1 MSRAVFHCSR
11 VSFLMGY
18 LQKAMKSKAHIK
30 SHPLHPILIVFPIA
44 FFIGAFVFDC
54 LSIVYNNNTFWQTGF
69 YLVYAGIAGALLAAI
84 PGIIDY
90 IYTVPP
96 NSSGKKRAASHGLI
110 NIINVL
116 IFSFVAYYRSANDDA
131 VTTVLIMEGI
141 GVILLLI
148 AGWMGATLVHR
159 NQIGVDHRYANA
171 GKWNEAH
178 LKSNGHEPV
187 EIATAD
193 ELKINAMKLLHINGR
208 RITLGRTEKG
218 FYAYDDR
225 CTHRG
230 GSLAD
235 GVLIC
240 GIVHCPWHGSHF
252 DVETGSVKAGPAK
265 EGIKTYKVEEQDGK
279 IYLHL

>member
-1 MSRAVFHCSR
+1 
-11 VSFLMGY
+11 
-18 LQKAMKSKAHIK
+18 MKSKAHIK

-54 LSIVYNNNTFWQTGF
+54 LSLIIGNNAFWQTGY
-69 YLVYAGIAGALLAAI
+69 YLVFAGIAGALLAAI
-84 PGIIDY
+84 PGVIDY
-90 IYTVPP
+90 FYTVPP
-96 NSSGKKRAASHGLI
+96 NSSGKKRAAKHGLI
-110 NIINVL
+110 NIVNVIL
-116 IFSFVAYYRSANDDA
+116 FSFVAYYRTNNEDS
-131 VTTVLIMEGI
+131 VTTVLILESI
-141 GVILLLI
+141 GVVLLLI

-171 GKWNEAH
+171 GKWNETY
-178 LKSNGHEPV
+178 LKNDTGPI
-187 EIATAD
+187 EIASTD
-193 ELKINAMKLLHINGR
+193 ELKINALKLLHINGKR
-208 RITLGRTEKG
+208 VALGRTEKG
-218 FYAYDDR
+218 YFAFDDH

-265 EGIKTYKVEEQDGK
+265 EGIITYKVEEREGK
-279 IYLHL
+279 IYLLL

>member
-1 MSRAVFHCSR
+1 
-11 VSFLMGY
+11 
-18 LQKAMKSKAHIK
+18 MKSKAHIK
-30 SHPLHPILIVFPIA
+30 SHPLHPILIVYPIA
-44 FFIGAFVFDC
+44 FFIGAFIFDC
-54 LSIVYNNNTFWQTGF
+54 LSLIYGVNAFWQTGN
-69 YLVYAGIAGALLAAI
+69 YLVFAGIAGALLAAI

-96 NSSGKKRAASHGLI
+96 ESSGKKRATRHGLI

-116 IFSFVAYYRSANDDA
+116 LFIYIAYYRSNNEDS
-131 VTTVLIMEGI
+131 VTTVLILEGI
-141 GVILLLI
+141 GVILILI

-171 GKWNEAH
+171 GKWNEAYI
-178 LKSNGHEPV
+178 NDGQGPV
-187 EIATAD
+187 EIATAE
-193 ELKINAMKLLHINGR
+193 ELKINAMKLLHINGK
-208 RITLGRTEKG
+208 RIALGRTEKG
-218 FYAYDDR
+218 FYAFDDR
-225 CTHRG
+225 CTHKG

-252 DVETGSVKAGPAK
+252 DVETGRVKAGPAE
-265 EGIKTYKVEEQDGK
+265 EGIKTYKVEELDGK

>member
-1 MSRAVFHCSR
+1 
-11 VSFLMGY
+11 
-18 LQKAMKSKAHIK
+18 MKSKAHIK

-44 FFIGAFVFDC
+44 FFIGAFIFDC
-54 LSIVYNNNTFWQTGF
+54 LSLVFDNNTYWQTGY
-69 YLVYAGIAGALLAAI
+69 YLVFAGIAGALLAAI

-90 IYTVPP
+90 LYSVPP
-96 NSSGKKRAASHGLI
+96 DSSGKKRAAKHGLI

-116 IFSFVAYYRSANDDA
+116 LFSYVAYYRTSNEDS
-131 VTTVLIMEGI
+131 VTTVLLLEGI

-159 NQIGVDHRYANA
+159 NQISVDHRYANA
-171 GKWNEAH
+171 GKWNEAYI
-178 LKSNGHEPV
+178 NGDHRTV

-193 ELKINAMKLLHINGR
+193 ELKINAMKLLHINGK
-208 RITLGRTEKG
+208 RIALGRTEKG
-218 FYAYDDR
+218 YYAFDDR

-240 GIVHCPWHGSHF
+240 GTVHCPWHGSHF

-265 EGIKTYKVEEQDGK
+265 EGITTYKVEEREGK
-279 IYLHL
+279 IYLQL